1 MDEIS
6 IAIDWELNIIG
17 LMIWIVPQM
26 PSKTKSEQHKKDDKS
41 QDSLTAVREDLNQS
55 IYR

>member
-17 LMIWIVPQM
+17 LIIWIVPQM
-26 PSKTKSEQHKKDDKS
+26 PNKTKNEQHKKDDKS

-55 IYR
+55 IYS

>member
-1 MDEIS
+1 MDETS

-26 PSKTKSEQHKKDDKS
+26 LSKTKNEQHKKDDKS
-41 QDSLTAVREDLNQS
+41 QDSLTAVREDWNQS
-55 IYR
+55 IYS